1 MSNIVGGNI
10 LELETERREK
20 KGRIEGKIEGKEEV
34 AINLIKEKESDD
46 RIQRLTKLSM
56 SRIKELRNNL

>member
-20 KGRIEGKIEGKEEV
+20 KGRIAGKEEV

>member
-1 MSNIVGGNI
+1 MGGNI

-20 KGRIEGKIEGKEEV
+20 KGRIEGKEEV

-56 SRIKELRNNL
+56 SRIKELRNKL

>member
-34 AINLIKEKESDD
+34 AINLIKEKESDN

>member
-1 MSNIVGGNI
+1 MGGNI

>member
-20 KGRIEGKIEGKEEV
+20 KGRIEGKEEV